1 VDVGVDVMLEANERV
16 VAVAGVVVV
25 VVSHVFYDSSFFGP
39 AGVDGIAVCMINT
52 RSWFGCDWR

>member
-1 VDVGVDVMLEANERV
+1 MLEANERV